1 MTATPIRSSS
11 DVSTASR
18 AASTAAPQGT
28 PSATAK
34 NAAGSPGA
42 IDPQAVT
49 ISGLVLV
56 PSYSPNAPVVE
67 SLRSVETV
75 DRDLGKGGHPGQY
88 PYTRGL
94 FPQGYRTRLW
104 TMRQFAGFGSADDT
118 NKRFKYLLAA
128 AKSSTAANTGLSTA
142 FDLPTLMGRDS
153 DDELCVGE
161 VGKCGVAIST
171 IEDMHRLYA
180 DIPIDAVT
188 VSQTINGPAA
198 VIWAMYLAHAL
209 QRGISWSTLGGTL
222 QNDILKEFH
231 SQNEFIYPPEPS
243 VKLVVD
249 TIEFQSKFVPRWN
262 SVSISGYHIR
272 EAGSTATQELA
283 FTLRDGMEYVEA
295 CLERGMDIDG
305 FAPRLSFFFN
315 AHNEFFEELCK
326 LRAARRIWARV
337 MKNRYGAKN
346 ERSWFMKTHV
356 QTAGCSLT
364 EQQPLN
370 NIVRVAYQAM
380 AAVLGGCQSLHTD
393 SMDETLGLPT
403 EQAVTVALRTQQILA
418 HETGVTRVTDPLGGS
433 WFIEQLTDTIEREA
447 LTFIDEID
455 RMGDYADWRP
465 AGGGRAAGSA
475 SASNASAA
483 SSAGADLTSHP
494 AYQSRRTFG
503 RAAINGIN
511 KGYFRRQI
519 AEASYRFS
527 EECEAGDRIIV
538 GVNAYVD
545 KDEKRPIEILQIP
558 HTVEIEQCERLSA
571 FKTRRDAALVARALD
586 NIRDVCRGKKPR
598 HTLGA
603 LSGAAATVAGGSGG
617 GAEGRGGAGLTS
629 ADPSALGLHAT
640 NVMPALVE
648 GALVNC
654 TLGEMV
660 QAMADV
666 YGRYTGGPE
675 W

>member
-1 MTATPIRSSS
+1 MTTADNTRLTPN
-11 DVSTASR
+11 ASPTNK
-18 AASTAAPQGT
+18 S
-28 PSATAK
+28 
-34 NAAGSPGA
+34 N
-42 IDPQAVT
+42 IDPHAVT
-49 ISGLVLV
+49 ISGIVLN
-56 PSYSPNAPVVE
+56 PSYTPDQPPE
-67 SLRSVETV
+67 SLKNI
-75 DRDLGKGGHPGQY
+75 DRDIAAPGKF

-94 FPQGYRTRLW
+94 FPEGYRTRLW
-104 TMRQFAGFGSADDT
+104 TMRQFAGFGSAEDT
-118 NKRFKYLLAA
+118 NKRFKYLLNA
-128 AKSSTAANTGLSTA
+128 AKTGKTKANTGLSTA

-153 DDELCVGE
+153 DDPLSMGE
-161 VGKCGVAIST
+161 VGKCGVAIDT

-180 DIPIDAVT
+180 DIPIDQVT

-198 VIWAMYLAHAL
+198 VIWAMYLAMAQ
-209 QRGISWSTLGGTL
+209 QRGIAWNTLGGTL

-231 SQNEFIYPPEPS
+231 SQNEFIYPPEAS
-243 VKLVVD
+243 TKLVVD
-249 TIEFQSKFVPRWN
+249 TIEFQSQHLPKWN

-272 EAGSTATQELA
+272 EAGSSATQELA

-295 CLERGMDIDG
+295 CLIRGLDIEQ

-315 AHNEFFEELCK
+315 AHNEFFEEIAK
-326 LRAARRIWARV
+326 LRAARRIWARM
-337 MKNRYGAKN
+337 MKDRYHAQN

-418 HETGVTRVTDPLGGS
+418 HETGVTRTTDPLGGS
-433 WFIEQLTDTIEREA
+433 WFMESLTDTVESEA
-447 LTFIDEID
+447 LDYIAEID
-455 RMGDYADWRP
+455 AMGRGPWKPEHAADSTLDD
-465 AGGGRAAGSA
+465 GGVV
-475 SASNASAA
+475 
-483 SSAGADLTSHP
+483 
-494 AYQSRRTFG
+494 
-503 RAAINGIN
+503 NGIH

-527 EECEAGDRIIV
+527 EECENHDRIIV
-538 GVNAYVD
+538 GVNEYTD
-545 KDEKRPIEILQIP
+545 KDEGRPIDILTIGP
-558 HTVEIEQCERLSA
+558 EVETDQTDRLA
-571 FKTRRDAALVARALD
+571 DFKKRRDKDAVHRALD
-586 NIRDVCRGKKPR
+586 DIR
-598 HTLGA
+598 
-603 LSGAAATVAGGSGG
+603 
-617 GAEGRGGAGLTS
+617 ES
-629 ADPSALGLHAT
+629 ARNNE
-640 NVMPALVE
+640 NVMPALIE
-648 GALVNC
+648 GALSNC

>member
-1 MTATPIRSSS
+1 MTTTPRPSVAPSSI
-11 DVSTASR
+11 TK
-18 AASTAAPQGT
+18 P
-28 PSATAK
+28 
-34 NAAGSPGA
+34 
-42 IDPQAVT
+42 IDPHAVT
-49 ISGLVLV
+49 ISGLVLDPAYAPDA
-56 PSYSPNAPVVE
+56 PSE
-67 SLRSVETV
+67 SLKHIG
-75 DRDLGKGGHPGQY
+75 RDIAAPGQY

-118 NKRFKYLLAA
+118 NKRFKYLLEQ

-153 DDELCVGE
+153 DDELSVGE
-161 VGKCGVAIST
+161 VGRCGVAIDT

-180 DIPIDAVT
+180 DIPVGNVT
-188 VSQTINGPAA
+188 VSQTINGPAC
-198 VIWAMYLAHAL
+198 VIWAMYLGMAL
-209 QRGISWSTLGGTL
+209 QRGIFWTTLGGTL

-249 TIEFQSKFVPRWN
+249 TIEFQSLFVPKWN

-295 CLERGMDIDG
+295 CVERGLDIDS

-315 AHNEFFEELCK
+315 SHNEFFEELCK
-326 LRAARRIWARV
+326 LRAARRIWARA
-337 MKNRYGAKN
+337 MRHRYGAKN

-418 HETGVTRVTDPLGGS
+418 HETGVTRVADPLGGS
-433 WFIEQLTDTIEREA
+433 WFIEQLTDTMEREA
-447 LTFIDEID
+447 LRYINDIDH
-455 RMGDYADWRP
+455 MGGYANGQMAKGQMAKSESAPSVSEGSSDLSQHE
-465 AGGGRAAGSA
+465 AYTLKTGYGRGVIS
-475 SASNASAA
+475 
-483 SSAGADLTSHP
+483 
-494 AYQSRRTFG
+494 
-503 RAAINGIN
+503 GIN
-511 KGYFRRQI
+511 RGYFRRQI

-538 GVNAYVD
+538 GVNAYNED
-545 KDEKRPIEILQIP
+545 GGERPIDILQIG
-558 HTVEIEQCERLSA
+558 HDVETNQCDRLAA
-571 FKTRRDAALVARALD
+571 FKKARDASKVQRALE
-586 NIRDVCRGKKPR
+586 NIRKACQGKPQTFVNAELS
-598 HTLGA
+598 TLIP
-603 LSGAAATVAGGSGG
+603 SG
-617 GAEGRGGAGLTS
+617 R
-629 ADPSALGLHAT
+629 LHVT
-640 NVMPALVE
+640 NVMPALVD
-648 GALVNC
+648 GALSGC
-654 TLGEMV
+654 TMGEMV
-660 QAMADV
+660 QAMADI
-666 YGRYTGGPE
+666 YGRYSGGPE

>member
-1 MTATPIRSSS
+1 MNPEPAMTTLDPTSKVRP
-11 DVSTASR
+11 T
-18 AASTAAPQGT
+18 
-28 PSATAK
+28 
-34 NAAGSPGA
+34 PGA
-42 IDPQAVT
+42 PAKPGVDPKTVS
-49 ISGLVLV
+49 ISGLVFDACYG
-56 PSYSPNAPVVE
+56 PQNPPE
-67 SLRSVETV
+67 SLKNY
-75 DRDLGKGGHPGQY
+75 DRDINSPGKY
-88 PYTRGL
+88 PFTRGL
-94 FPQGYRTRLW
+94 FSEGYRSRVW

-118 NKRFKYLLAA
+118 NNRFKYLLEQ
-128 AKSSTAANTGLSTA
+128 AKSGGGNKVQSNTGLSTA

-153 DDELCVGE
+153 DDELSAGE
-161 VGKCGVAIST
+161 VGRCGVAICT

-180 DIPIDAVT
+180 DIPVGNVT

-198 VIWAMYLAHAL
+198 VIWAMYLAMAK
-209 QRGISWSTLGGTL
+209 QRGISWDSLGGTL

-231 SQNEFIYPPEPS
+231 SQNEFIYPPDHS

-249 TIEFQSKFVPRWN
+249 TIEFQSKFVPKWN

-295 CLERGMDIDG
+295 CLDRGMDIDS

-315 AHNEFFEELCK
+315 SHNEFFEEICK

-337 MKNRYGAKN
+337 MKNRYGAKS

-380 AAVLGGCQSLHTD
+380 AAALGGCQSLHTD

-403 EQAVTVALRTQQILA
+403 EQAVTVALRTQQICA
-418 HETGVTRVTDPLGGS
+418 FETGVTRTVDPLGGS
-433 WFIEQLTDTIEREA
+433 YFVEA
-447 LTFIDEID
+447 LTDKMESDALDYIHEID
-455 RMGDYADWRP
+455 RMGEYADWQASKQNP
-465 AGGGRAAGSA
+465 AGPGGTGVPPVIEK
-475 SASNASAA
+475 
-483 SSAGADLTSHP
+483 HP
-494 AYQSRRTFG
+494 AYELRRTFG
-503 RAAINGIN
+503 QSVINGIN
-511 KGYFRRQI
+511 RGYFRRQI

-538 GVNAYVD
+538 GVNAFNEND
-545 KDEKRPIEILQIP
+545 GDRPIEILQIG
-558 HTVEIEQCERLSA
+558 HQVETDQCERLA
-571 FKTRRDAALVARALD
+571 EFKKRRDQKTVDEALNR
-586 NIRDVCRGKKPR
+586 IRETCRKGDPKNR
-598 HTLGA
+598 ELGIN
-603 LSGAAATVAGGSGG
+603 
-617 GAEGRGGAGLTS
+617 EF
-629 ADPSALGLHAT
+629 
-640 NVMPALVE
+640 NVMPALVD
-648 GALVNC
+648 GALANC

>member
-1 MTATPIRSSS
+1 MTTTPTPPTSARPGPATPTK
-11 DVSTASR
+11 V
-18 AASTAAPQGT
+18 
-28 PSATAK
+28 
-34 NAAGSPGA
+34 
-42 IDPQAVT
+42 DPHAVT
-49 ISGLVLV
+49 ISGVVLDPV
-56 PSYSPNAPVVE
+56 YAPHKPRVASLE
-67 SLRSVETV
+67 SMGSI
-75 DRDLGKGGHPGQY
+75 DRDLGAGGMPGKF
-88 PYTRGL
+88 PFTRGL
-94 FPQGYRTRLW
+94 FAQGYRTRLW

-118 NKRFKYLLAA
+118 NRRFKYLLSQ
-128 AKSSTAANTGLSTA
+128 AKGTSANTGLSTA

-153 DDELCVGE
+153 DDPLCVGE

-180 DIPIDAVT
+180 DIPVGEVT

-198 VIWAMYLAHAL
+198 VIWAMYLGHAL
-209 QRGISWSTLGGTL
+209 QRGVSWDTLGGTL

-231 SQNEFIYPPEPS
+231 SQNEFIYPPEAS

-249 TIEFQSKFVPRWN
+249 TIEFQSRLVPKWN

-272 EAGSTATQELA
+272 EAGSTAAQELA

-295 CLERGMDIDG
+295 CLERGMSLDS

-315 AHNEFFEELCK
+315 SHNEFFEEICK
-326 LRAARRIWARV
+326 LRAARRLWARA
-337 MKNRYGAKN
+337 MRGRYGATS
-346 ERSWFMKTHV
+346 ERSMWMKTHV

-433 WFIEQLTDTIEREA
+433 WFIEHMTDAIEKQA
-447 LTFIDEID
+447 LDLIEEID
-455 RMGDYADWRP
+455 AMGEYRAAP
-465 AGGGRAAGSA
+465 AGAGGEGLESHAAYGKKE
-475 SASNASAA
+475 
-483 SSAGADLTSHP
+483 G
-494 AYQSRRTFG
+494 FG
-503 RAAINGIN
+503 RAAIAGIN
-511 KGYFRRQI
+511 RGYFRRAI

-538 GVNAYVD
+538 GLNAYTD
-545 KDEKRPIEILQIP
+545 PDEKRPIDILQIGP
-558 HTVEIEQCERLSA
+558 EVETQQNERLAA
-571 FKTRRDAALVARALD
+571 FKKRRDAGKVARALD
-586 NIRDVCRGKKPR
+586 AIRGVCRGEAFTPQAEELR
-598 HTLGA
+598 H
-603 LSGAAATVAGGSGG
+603 AASC
-617 GAEGRGGAGLTS
+617 
-629 ADPSALGLHAT
+629 GLHAT
-640 NVMPALVE
+640 NVMPALVD
-648 GALVNC
+648 GALANC
-654 TLGEMV
+654 TLGEMT

>member
-1 MTATPIRSSS
+1 MTALSP
-11 DVSTASR
+11 
-18 AASTAAPQGT
+18 
-28 PSATAK
+28 K
-34 NAAGSPGA
+34 NAAPVTPTKP
-42 IDPQAVT
+42 IDPHAVT
-49 ISGLVLV
+49 ISGLVLDPAYAPDV
-56 PSYSPNAPVVE
+56 PSE
-67 SLRSVETV
+67 SLKNIP
-75 DRDLGKGGHPGQY
+75 RDIAAPGQY

-118 NKRFKYLLAA
+118 NKRFKYLLEQ

-153 DDELCVGE
+153 DDELSVGE
-161 VGKCGVAIST
+161 VGRCGVAIDT

-180 DIPIDAVT
+180 DIPVGNVT
-188 VSQTINGPAA
+188 VSQTINGPAC
-198 VIWAMYLAHAL
+198 VIWAMYLGMAL
-209 QRGISWSTLGGTL
+209 QRGISWTTLGGTL

-249 TIEFQSKFVPRWN
+249 TIEFQSLFVPKWN

-295 CLERGMDIDG
+295 CVERGLDIDS

-315 AHNEFFEELCK
+315 SHNEFFEELCK
-326 LRAARRIWARV
+326 LRAARRIWARA
-337 MKNRYGAKN
+337 MRHRYGAKN

-380 AAVLGGCQSLHTD
+380 TAVLGGCQSLHTD

-418 HETGVTRVTDPLGGS
+418 HETGVTRVADPLGGS
-433 WFIEQLTDTIEREA
+433 WFIEQLTDTMEREA
-447 LTFIDEID
+447 LRYINDIDH
-455 RMGDYADWRP
+455 MGGYAIGQMAKGQMATSESAPSVSDGSSDLSQHE
-465 AGGGRAAGSA
+465 AYTLKTGYGRGV
-475 SASNASAA
+475 
-483 SSAGADLTSHP
+483 
-494 AYQSRRTFG
+494 
-503 RAAINGIN
+503 INGIN
-511 KGYFRRQI
+511 RGYFRRQI

-538 GVNAYVD
+538 GVNAYNEEGGD
-545 KDEKRPIEILQIP
+545 RPIDILQIS
-558 HTVEIEQCERLSA
+558 HDVETNQCDRLA
-571 FKTRRDAALVARALD
+571 KFKKARDAGKVQRALE
-586 NIRDVCRGKKPR
+586 NIRKACQGKPQTFVNAELS
-598 HTLGA
+598 TLIP
-603 LSGAAATVAGGSGG
+603 SG
-617 GAEGRGGAGLTS
+617 R
-629 ADPSALGLHAT
+629 LHAT
-640 NVMPALVE
+640 NVMPALVD
-648 GALVNC
+648 GALSGC
-654 TLGEMV
+654 TMGEMV
-660 QAMADV
+660 QAMADI
-666 YGRYTGGPE
+666 YGRYSGGPE

>member
-1 MTATPIRSSS
+1 MTTHATH
-11 DVSTASR
+11 R
-18 AASTAAPQGT
+18 ADIPPAER
-28 PSATAK
+28 
-34 NAAGSPGA
+34 

-49 ISGLVLV
+49 ISGLVLDPV
-56 PSYSPNAPVVE
+56 YGPPLPPGDGGADGRPAPAARPGEAPSPHNLARSLASPEAIARDIAAPG
-67 SLRSVETV
+67 RF
-75 DRDLGKGGHPGQY
+75 

-94 FPQGYRTRLW
+94 FPLGYRSRLW

-118 NKRFKYLLAA
+118 NRRFKMLLE
-128 AKSSTAANTGLSTA
+128 KGKGVGGTNTGLSTA

-153 DDELCVGE
+153 DDPLSLGE
-161 VGKCGVAIST
+161 VGRCGVAIST

-180 DIPIDAVT
+180 DIPIDHVT

-198 VIWAMYLAHAL
+198 VIWAMYLAMAR
-209 QRGISWSTLGGTL
+209 QRGIDWSRLGGTL

-249 TIEFQSKFVPRWN
+249 TIEFQSRHVPRWH

-272 EAGSTATQELA
+272 EAGSTAPQELA

-295 CLERGMDIDG
+295 CIERGLDVDT

-315 AHNEFFEELCK
+315 SHNEFFEEICK
-326 LRAARRIWARV
+326 LRAARRIWARM
-337 MKNRYGAKN
+337 MKGRYGARAEK
-346 ERSWFMKTHV
+346 SWYMKTHV

-380 AAVLGGCQSLHTD
+380 AAALGGCQSLHTD

-418 HETGVTRVTDPLGGS
+418 YETGITRTVDPLGGA
-433 WFIEQLTDTIEREA
+433 WFVEA
-447 LTFIDEID
+447 LTDQMEEEALNLIDEID
-455 RMGDYADWRP
+455 RMGSYSSPSAPTEVAADALRGRGRP
-465 AGGGRAAGSA
+465 ERTPLA
-475 SASNASAA
+475 
-483 SSAGADLTSHP
+483 SHP
-494 AYQSRRTFG
+494 AYAPRGGYG
-503 RAAINGIN
+503 RGVVNGIN
-511 KGYFRRQI
+511 RGYFRRQI

-527 EECEAGDRIIV
+527 EECEAGDRLIV
-538 GVNAYVD
+538 GVNAFQD
-545 KDEKRPIEILQIP
+545 GEEGRPIDILQIS
-558 HTVEIEQCERLSA
+558 HDVETAQCERLA
-571 FKTRRDAALVARALD
+571 QFKKRRDRDAVNRSLDRIREDARA
-586 NIRDVCRGKKPR
+586 
-598 HTLGA
+598 GA
-603 LSGAAATVAGGSGG
+603 
-617 GAEGRGGAGLTS
+617 
-629 ADPSALGLHAT
+629 
-640 NVMPALVE
+640 NVMPALID
-648 GALVNC
+648 GALANC

>member
-1 MTATPIRSSS
+1 MTTAPRPA
-11 DVSTASR
+11 VSP
-18 AASTAAPQGT
+18 STVQK
-28 PSATAK
+28 S
-34 NAAGSPGA
+34 
-42 IDPQAVT
+42 IDPNAVT
-49 ISGLVLV
+49 ISGLVLD
-56 PSYSPNAPVVE
+56 PVYTPDQPAE
-67 SLRSVETV
+67 SLQNIA
-75 DRDLGKGGHPGQY
+75 RDIPTPGQY

-118 NKRFKYLLAA
+118 NKRFKYLLSA
-128 AKSSTAANTGLSTA
+128 AKSTAANTGLSTA

-153 DDELCVGE
+153 DDELSIGE
-161 VGKCGVAIST
+161 VGRCGVAIDT

-180 DIPIDAVT
+180 DIPIGDVT
-188 VSQTINGPAA
+188 VSQTINGPAC
-198 VIWAMYLAHAL
+198 VIWAMYLAMAV
-209 QRGISWSTLGGTL
+209 QRNIPWSTLGGTL

-231 SQNEFIYPPEPS
+231 SQNEFIYPPEAS

-249 TIEFQSKFVPRWN
+249 TIEFQSRFVPKWN

-295 CLERGMDIDG
+295 CVERGLDIDS

-315 AHNEFFEELCK
+315 SHNEFFEEICK
-326 LRAARRIWARV
+326 LRAARRIWARA
-337 MKNRYGAKN
+337 MKHRYGAKN
-346 ERSWFMKTHV
+346 ERSWYMKTHV

-370 NIVRVAYQAM
+370 NIVRVGYQAM

-433 WFIEQLTDTIEREA
+433 YFVEQLTDTMEREA
-447 LTFIDEID
+447 LRYISDVD
-455 RMGDYADWRP
+455 HMGSYRDSKKP
-465 AGGGRAAGSA
+465 E
-475 SASNASAA
+475 SNAAEGA
-483 SSAGADLTSHP
+483 SDLSKHP
-494 AYQSRRTFG
+494 AYNRLHGYG
-503 RAAINGIN
+503 RGVINGIN
-511 KGYFRRQI
+511 RGYFRRQI

-538 GVNAYVD
+538 GVNAYTD
-545 KDEKRPIEILQIP
+545 NAGERPIDILQIS
-558 HTVEIEQCERLSA
+558 HDVETNQCDRLA
-571 FKTRRDAALVARALD
+571 KFKKARDASKVKQALD
-586 NIRDVCRGKKPR
+586 NIRAACQGKP
-598 HTLGA
+598 HTLQNQLPSAPGK
-603 LSGAAATVAGGSGG
+603 AGG
-617 GAEGRGGAGLTS
+617 
-629 ADPSALGLHAT
+629 LHET
-640 NVMPALVE
+640 NVMPALID
-648 GALVNC
+648 GALCGC
-654 TLGEMV
+654 TMGEMV

-666 YGRYTGGPE
+666 YGRYSGGPE

>member
-1 MTATPIRSSS
+1 MTT
-11 DVSTASR
+11 
-18 AASTAAPQGT
+18 APQRQN
-28 PSATAK
+28 PSTLPK
-34 NAAGSPGA
+34 
-42 IDPQAVT
+42 IDPHAVT
-49 ISGLVLV
+49 ISGLVLD
-56 PSYSPNAPVVE
+56 PSYGDPSQGFAQAQSLNNVPRDIPAP
-67 SLRSVETV
+67 
-75 DRDLGKGGHPGQY
+75 GKY
-88 PYTRGL
+88 PFTRGL
-94 FPQGYRTRLW
+94 FPEGYRTRLW

-118 NKRFKYLLAA
+118 NNRFKYLLSQ
-128 AKSSTAANTGLSTA
+128 AKGTKANTGLSTA

-153 DDELCVGE
+153 DDELSCGE
-161 VGKCGVAIST
+161 VGKCGVAICT

-180 DIPIDAVT
+180 DIPIGNVT

-198 VIWAMYLAHAL
+198 VIWAMYLAMAR
-209 QRGISWSTLGGTL
+209 QRGISWGDLGGTL

-249 TIEFQSKFVPRWN
+249 TIEFQSKFVPKWN

-295 CLERGMDIDG
+295 CLERGMDIDS

-315 AHNEFFEELCK
+315 SHNEFFEEICK
-326 LRAARRIWARV
+326 LRAARRIWARA
-337 MKNRYGAKN
+337 MKHRYGAKS
-346 ERSWFMKTHV
+346 ERSLYMKTHV

-364 EQQPLN
+364 EQQPMN

-403 EQAVTVALRTQQILA
+403 EQAVTVALRTQQVLA

-433 WFIEQLTDTIEREA
+433 WFVEQLTDTMEAEA
-447 LTFIDEID
+447 LKFIAEID
-455 RMGDYADWRP
+455 AMGEYDANSRQ
-465 AGGGRAAGSA
+465 AKSGRTEHS
-475 SASNASAA
+475 
-483 SSAGADLTSHP
+483 GALEQHP
-494 AYQSRRTFG
+494 AYSHKPRFG
-503 RAAINGIN
+503 RSVVNGIN
-511 KGYFRRQI
+511 KGYFRRCI

-527 EECEAGDRIIV
+527 EECEANDRIIV
-538 GVNAYVD
+538 GLNAYNEG
-545 KDEKRPIEILQIP
+545 DEARPIDILQIGAEVE
-558 HTVEIEQCERLSA
+558 TVQQARLKD
-571 FKTRRDAALVARALD
+571 FKSRRDPAAVKAALDR
-586 NIRDVCRGKKPR
+586 IRVTCRDG
-598 HTLGA
+598 
-603 LSGAAATVAGGSGG
+603 
-617 GAEGRGGAGLTS
+617 
-629 ADPSALGLHAT
+629 DPKAVEMGINKH
-640 NVMPALVE
+640 NVMPALVD
-648 GALVNC
+648 GALANC

>member
-1 MTATPIRSSS
+1 MSTPTATP
-11 DVSTASR
+11 TM
-18 AASTAAPQGT
+18 TT
-28 PSATAK
+28 
-34 NAAGSPGA
+34 N
-42 IDPQAVT
+42 IDPHAVT
-49 ISGLVLV
+49 ISGLVLS
-56 PSYSPNAPVVE
+56 PSYGPVGQSAGGTAVPAVGVSY
-67 SLRSVETV
+67 SLPDSLEPANINQE
-75 DRDLGKGGHPGQY
+75 LPPPGVY

-94 FPQGYRTRLW
+94 FAGGYRTRLW

-128 AKSSTAANTGLSTA
+128 AKTSTKANTGLSTA

-153 DDELCVGE
+153 DDELSVGE
-161 VGKCGVAIST
+161 VGRCGVAIAT

-180 DIPIDAVT
+180 DIPVGQVT

-198 VIWAMYLAHAL
+198 VIWAMYLAMAV
-209 QRGISWSTLGGTL
+209 QRGISWGSLGGTL

-249 TIEFQSKFVPRWN
+249 TIEFQSRFIPKWH

-272 EAGSTATQELA
+272 EAGSTAIQELA

-295 CLERGMDIDG
+295 CMERGMAVDD

-315 AHNEFFEELCK
+315 SHNEFFEEICK
-326 LRAARRIWARV
+326 LRAARRIWAR
-337 MKNRYGAKN
+337 MMRDRYGASSEK
-346 ERSWFMKTHV
+346 SWYMKTHV

-380 AAVLGGCQSLHTD
+380 AGVLGGCQSLHTD

-433 WFIEQLTDTIEREA
+433 WFIEHLTDTMEQGA
-447 LTFIDEID
+447 LEYIAEID
-455 RMGDYADWRP
+455 AMGEDSK
-465 AGGGRAAGSA
+465 RARSA
-475 SASNASAA
+475 SEGTAR
-483 SSAGADLTSHP
+483 SAGVYAPKRD
-494 AYQSRRTFG
+494 YG
-503 RAAINGIN
+503 RGVVSGIN

-545 KDEKRPIEILQIP
+545 QDEKRPIEILQIS
-558 HTVEIEQCERLSA
+558 HDVEVQQNARLA
-571 FKTRRDAALVARALD
+571 DFKKRRDAKAVAAALER
-586 NIRDVCRGKKPR
+586 IRKTCREGDPGSTATGAANEYPKSAE
-598 HTLGA
+598 TLG
-603 LSGAAATVAGGSGG
+603 LNK
-617 GAEGRGGAGLTS
+617 
-629 ADPSALGLHAT
+629 H
-640 NVMPALVE
+640 NVMPALVH
-648 GALVNC
+648 GALCNC